1 MAFQPVLHKG
11 LLSTEQVH
19 YQLTHER
26 SRIVPG
32 VSSCDETHIHSC
44 YELYV
49 NVAGDVF
56 FLVNDHIY
64 PLSEGGVVFI
74 RPNDVHVC
82 VFPQDGEYEHYCLW
96 IDDGEDVL
104 FEHVYAE
111 TYEPLFLFPF
121 QKFQRLKGLLSILEN
136 EGQAELLK
144 TAAFFEILAL
154 LNDSERE
161 EKVSVSTQVSEQMQQ
176 VLLYM
181 NTDFLEIQ
189 SIQEVCD
196 RFYISQA
203 TLSRWFQKYAGVSP
217 RTFLES
223 KRLAYAK
230 QLLNKGDTV
239 TQAASKAGF
248 SDCSHFIR
256 VFKKKFGDTPKA
268 YQMGSGSAL

>member
-1 MAFQPVLHKG
+1 M
-11 LLSTEQVH
+11 
-19 YQLTHER
+19 
-26 SRIVPG
+26 
-32 VSSCDETHIHSC
+32 
-44 YELYV
+44 
-49 NVAGDVF
+49 
-56 FLVNDHIY
+56 
-64 PLSEGGVVFI
+64 
-74 RPNDVHVC
+74 
-82 VFPQDGEYEHYCLW
+82 
-96 IDDGEDVL
+96 
-104 FEHVYAE
+104 
-111 TYEPLFLFPF
+111 
-121 QKFQRLKGLLSILEN
+121 SILEN
-136 EGQAELLK
+136 EGQVELLK

-181 NTDFLEIQ
+181 NTSFLEIQ